1 MAIFLKEIRIQ
12 LSDEEIKALNLK
24 NAYYY
29 LSPITLIPN
38 PTLPTVTNYP
48 YNLYIEKYGDSE
60 TAVKRLGLIYLTR
73 HELKLIEEQGVTY
86 FKKLL
91 ERSDMEAD

>member
-1 MAIFLKEIRIQ
+1 MAIFLKEIRVQ
-12 LSDEEIKALNLK
+12 LSDDEIKALGLI

-38 PTLPTVTNYP
+38 LTLPTVTNYP
-48 YNLYIEKYGDSE
+48 YNLYIEKYEDSE
-60 TAVKRLGLIYLTR
+60 TAVERLGLIYLTR
-73 HELKLIEEQGVTY
+73 HELKLIEEQGATY

-91 ERSDMEAD
+91 EKSDMEAE